1 MSSYEKYLQYNKY
14 LLQPNGAFSTYALYL
29 CVLLVFISCDLLIL
43 SLFWEKESSL
53 VGLSKINK
61 YKYNFKYPFLLTGPM
76 STLETLQ
83 RR

>member
-43 SLFWEKESSL
+43 SLFWESSL